1 MKTELN
7 FDNFVSVMHNLFDK
21 LPDYRKT
28 SANLKY
34 SLKDA
39 ALGAF
44 SMFFSQ
50 SPSFLSWQ
58 QTMQECHGHNNAST
72 LFGIEKIPSDN
83 QIRKLLDVIPPERF
97 YPLFSWTFDELNN
110 GGHLKDYRF
119 WDGYMLMPIDGTE
132 YFRSGKLHCGNC
144 SVSQHKNGKTTYSHK
159 LLTPVI
165 VAPNNPKVIC
175 LEPEFITPQDGAEKQ
190 DCELNA
196 AKRWIERNAE
206 LAKHKVIILGDDLFS
221 REPFCQLILSKGF
234 HFVLV
239 CKPDSHKTLYEY
251 VDYLEKSNDIKTLSF
266 KKWNGRFHE
275 LFNFRYCNNLPIK
288 DGEDVLQ
295 VNWVG
300 ITVTNLS
307 TGAVSYKN
315 SFITDFELNPDSV
328 PLIVQAGR
336 ARWKVENENNN
347 ILKTKGY
354 HLEHNYG
361 HGDKFLSSTMVTL
374 NLLAFLA
381 HTFLEFVDLTY
392 QAIRQKLTAR
402 KRFFHDFNTL
412 TKYLLF
418 DSWNHL
424 MNFMA
429 AQLKIPNTA

>member
-1 MKTELN
+1 
-7 FDNFVSVMHNLFDK
+7 MHDLFDK

-28 SANLKY
+28 SPNLKY

-50 SPSFLSWQ
+50 SSSFLSWQ

-72 LFGIEKIPSDN
+72 LFGIKKIPSDN

-97 YPLFSWTFDELNN
+97 YPLFSWTFDELHN

-119 WDGYMLMPIDGTE
+119 WDGCMLMPIDGTE
-132 YFRSGKLHCGNC
+132 YFRSGKLNCGNC
-144 SVSQHKNGKTTYSHK
+144 SVSRHKNGKTTYSHK
-159 LLTPVI
+159 VLTPVI
-165 VAPNNPKVIC
+165 VTPNNPKVIC

-196 AKRWIERNAE
+196 AKRWIERNAD

-251 VDYLEKSNDIKTLSF
+251 VDYLEKSTDIKTLSF

-288 DGEDVLQ
+288 DGENVLQ
-295 VNWVG
+295 VNWVE

-307 TGAVSYKN
+307 TGRLAIK
-315 SFITDFELNPDSV
+315 
-328 PLIVQAGR
+328 IV
-336 ARWKVENENNN
+336 
-347 ILKTKGY
+347 L
-354 HLEHNYG
+354 
-361 HGDKFLSSTMVTL
+361 
-374 NLLAFLA
+374 
-381 HTFLEFVDLTY
+381 
-392 QAIRQKLTAR
+392 
-402 KRFFHDFNTL
+402 
-412 TKYLLF
+412 
-418 DSWNHL
+418 
-424 MNFMA
+424 
-429 AQLKIPNTA
+429 